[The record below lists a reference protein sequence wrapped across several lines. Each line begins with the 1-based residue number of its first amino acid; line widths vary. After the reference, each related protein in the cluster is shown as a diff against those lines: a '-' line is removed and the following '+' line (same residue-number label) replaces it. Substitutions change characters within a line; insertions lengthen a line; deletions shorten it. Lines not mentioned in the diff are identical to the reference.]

1 MSNVPAGK
9 KRPKF
14 LHLTE
19 IRLPLPGFVSILHRV
34 SGAGLFLMLPLLLSL
49 FANSL
54 GTPAEFATFKNTISH
69 PLVKLIL
76 LGLLWAYLHHFCAGI
91 RFLALDLHKGLDLP
105 TARKTAGAVMVV
117 SLLLT
122 VIIGVKLW

>member
-1 MSNVPAGK
+1 MTTVPTGK

-14 LHLTE
+14 LALTE

-34 SGAGLFLMLPLLLSL
+34 SGAGLFLMLPLLLCL
-49 FANSL
+49 FADSL
-54 GTPAEFATFKNTISH
+54 GTAEQFARFKATVGH
-69 PLVKLIL
+69 PFAKLIL

-105 TARKTAGAVMVV
+105 TARKTAGAVLLV

-122 VIIGVKLW
+122 LIIGVKLW

>member
-1 MSNVPAGK
+1 MSSSPVGK

-54 GTPAEFATFKNTISH
+54 GTPRDFTAFKETVSH

>member
-1 MSNVPAGK
+1 MSATPSGK
-9 KRPKF
+9 PRPKF

-34 SGAGLFLMLPLLLSL
+34 SGAGLFLMLPVLLCL
-49 FANSL
+49 FADSL
-54 GTPAEFATFKNTISH
+54 GGPEGFARFKATVGS
-69 PLVKLIL
+69 PFVKLIL

-105 TARKTAGAVMVV
+105 TARKTAGAVLVV
-117 SLLLT
+117 SLVLT